1 MNVNAIQKKLAS
13 LQKTEKKQEKT
24 PQLPKFKPVIGKQ
37 QIRILPSKFDPEN
50 PFTEMLYYYNI
61 GKMKV
66 ISSPLNYGEKDPIHE
81 FAKSLRGT
89 NDKENWRMAKK
100 LDPKMR
106 VSVYVIDRQNEEKG
120 VQVWEFGKEIYETL
134 LNYAADEEVGDFT
147 DVMVGRDFKL
157 ITVGPESTG
166 TQYNKT
172 TIQPTMKTLP
182 LSTDS
187 KLVEKW
193 LEEQPDIKNAYAPL
207 PFEAIKEALQDWL
220 TPEEEEVEEEIANE
234 VEEEVEAPKKPIRD
248 EIKEASFQ
256 LKTKTTPSEQFDD
269 MFADDEDEES
279 DLPWDKK

>member
-13 LQKTEKKQEKT
+13 LQKTEKKGEKT
-24 PQLPKFKPVIGKQ
+24 PAIPKFKPVIGKQ
-37 QIRILPSKFDPEN
+37 QIRILPSKFDTEN
-50 PFTEMLYYYNI
+50 PFLEMLYYYNI
-61 GKMKV
+61 GNKKV
-66 ISSPLNYGEKDPIHE
+66 IASPLNWGEKDPIHE
-81 FAKSLRGT
+81 FSKSLRGT

-106 VSVYVIDRQNEEKG
+106 ISVYVIDRNDEAKG

-134 LNYAADEEVGDFT
+134 LNYATDEEVGDFT

-172 TIQPTMKTLP
+172 TIQPTMKTIP
-182 LSTDS
+182 LSTDA

-193 LEEQPDIKNAYAPL
+193 LDEQPDIKNAYPPL
-207 PFEAIKEALQDWL
+207 PFETIKEALQEWL
-220 TPEEEEVEEEIANE
+220 SPDEDEEVSEEETESQVETIDDVVEVK
-234 VEEEVEAPKKPIRD
+234 PKSFNLKAKPS
-248 EIKEASFQ
+248 K
-256 LKTKTTPSEQFDD
+256 SEQFDD
-269 MFADDEDEES
+269 MFADDDDEEG